1 MTRDIHGPVATAA
14 GRARLVWR
22 HCVVE
27 ALPGAWRTVRLLL
40 RIMIPVSFAVFLLK
54 AAGGLD
60 LLARVLAP
68 LFSGLGLPGSSALVF
83 ITGGLLNI
91 YAAIGVIETLGLGG
105 RTVTILALMT
115 LTAHNLPVECS
126 VVGRAGSNPW
136 RILALRL
143 GFSLVAA
150 LALNALLPL
159 DAVAPA
165 AAASA
170 PSVADVGGFSTDL
183 GRWALGMGRLSLK
196 ILLIIFGLMIA
207 QRLLDTA
214 GITRGLARALKYPLI
229 ILGVPPEAA
238 FLWVVANTL
247 GLAYGAGVII
257 DHAQRGLISRAH
269 ADRLNH
275 HISISHSLLED
286 TLLYTAIG
294 VPALWITLPRLA
306 LAGIASRLRPL
317 TEVPAGR
324 DHP

>member
-1 MTRDIHGPVATAA
+1 
-14 GRARLVWR
+14 
-22 HCVVE
+22 
-27 ALPGAWRTVRLLL
+27 
-40 RIMIPVSFAVFLLK
+40 MIPVSLGVFLLK

-126 VVGRAGSNPW
+126 VVGRAGSNPC
-136 RILALRL
+136 RILAMRL
-143 GFSLVAA
+143 GFSLLAA
-150 LALNALLPL
+150 LALNALLPP
-159 DAVAPA
+159 DTVATAAVAPA
-165 AAASA
+165 PAGAE
-170 PSVADVGGFSTDL
+170 VGRFWTDL
-183 GRWALGMGRLSLK
+183 GRWALGMGRLSVK

-214 GITRGLARALKYPLI
+214 GITHGLARALKYPLI
-229 ILGVPPEAA
+229 VLGVPPEAA

-257 DHAQRGLISRAH
+257 DHVQRGRISRAH

-286 TLLYTAIG
+286 TLLYAAIG
-294 VPALWITLPRLA
+294 VPVLWITLPRLA

-317 TEVPAGR
+317 NEVPGR
-324 DHP
+324 NPEGPPGWQVPPGKGVPDDEK